1 MYIGIA
7 SSSEFELRGKSS
19 LINLLSY
26 TDVIWEQE
34 KGKRFKQLKIEMNQ
48 LVEERYQEWLR
59 DAAVGADEGKQ
70 YFVKS
75 GSVHV
80 DFVNLVMQKNTSQR
94 RIRRLFYPGF
104 WVDMKTSPYQL
115 QLHAKIN
122 RIQIDNQ
129 LPDAIFPI
137 ILAPIPPPKSVAAT
151 TELKPFIEMSV
162 VQRII
167 PHSTVTQYKYLRVL
181 MQEFH
186 VKVDLDFITAIM
198 DLLDKETSETVAKKL
213 FEDDLDVQ
221 KQPLFA
227 HVTVHSKQEQKNF
240 YDNLHLG
247 PIKVHVSFS
256 MGSSSD
262 SDSKA
267 LPSIISTILQGVGVT
282 LTDVN
287 DVVFRLAF
295 FEREFMFLTQRQL
308 VSECTSHYTGQ
319 AVKQLYVLVLGL
331 DVIGNPYGLVVGF
344 TKGVEDLFYE
354 PFQGLIQGPGEFAE
368 GLVLGVRSLFGHTVG
383 GAAGAVSKITGA
395 MGKGIAALTFDK
407 EYQKKRRDA
416 LNKRPATMQ
425 EGIARSGK
433 SLVMGV
439 FDGVTGVVT
448 KPVQGARNEGVGG
461 FFKGL
466 GKGAV
471 GLVARP
477 TAGVVDFASGTFDS
491 VKRATE
497 LSDEEKK
504 LRPPRFMNADGI
516 VRPYSR
522 QDAEGYK
529 IFRDADKGK
538 FSTSDQFAYVE
549 HILEKEV
556 LLVTNHRIIYVTKSD
571 LFGGWQSEWITKWD
585 EISSMRLVERGIEIT
600 LEGSKQ
606 KSGFSKMFSSA
617 DKLKKVLL
625 ISNRK
630 RSEKLLSVMST
641 LHQKYKN

>member
-1 MYIGIA
+1 MA
-7 SSSEFELRGKSS
+7 
-19 LINLLSY
+19 
-26 TDVIWEQE
+26 EQN
-34 KGKRFKQLKIEMNQ
+34 K
-48 LVEERYQEWLR
+48 LVEERYQEHDRILS
-59 DAAVGADEGKQ
+59 VGGETTKYLISFNGMLE
-70 YFVKS
+70 
-75 GSVHV
+75 V
-80 DFVNLVMQKNTSQR
+80 DFNNMVMQKHTSQR

-104 WVDMKTSPYQL
+104 WMEMKTSPYQL

-129 LPDAIFPI
+129 LPDSIFPI
-137 ILAPIPPPKSVAAT
+137 ILAPTPLPKSVAAT

-167 PHSTVTQYKYLRVL
+167 PHSTVTQFKYLRVL

-198 DLLDKETSETVAKKL
+198 ELLDSETSESEAKKL
-213 FEDDLDVQ
+213 FETDLDIQ

-227 HVTVHSKQEQKNF
+227 HVTVHSQQEQKNF

-256 MGSSSD
+256 MGTD
-262 SDSKA
+262 TESKA
-267 LPSIISTILQGVGVT
+267 LPVIVSTILQGVGVT

-295 FEREFMFLTQRQL
+295 FEREFLFLTQRQL
-308 VSECTSHYTGQ
+308 VSECTTHYTGQ

-344 TKGVEDLFYE
+344 TKGFEDLFYE
-354 PFQGLIQGPGEFAE
+354 PFQGAIQGPGEFAE

-407 EYQKKRRDA
+407 DYQKKRQNA
-416 LNKRPATMQ
+416 LNKRPATVR
-425 EGIARSGK
+425 EGFARSGK
-433 SLVMGV
+433 GLVMGV

-448 KPVQGARNEGVGG
+448 KPVQGARAEGVQG

-491 VKRATE
+491 VKRITE
-497 LSDEEKK
+497 LSDQEKK
-504 LRPPRFMNADGI
+504 LRPPRFLHSDGI
-516 VRPYSR
+516 VRPYSK
-522 QDAEGYK
+522 QEAEGYK

-538 FSTSDQFAYVE
+538 FATSDEFAYAE
-549 HILEKEV
+549 TILEKEV
-556 LLVTNHRIIYVTKSD
+556 LLVTNHRIIYVVKSD
-571 LFGGWQSEWITKWD
+571 MFGGWQSEWTYKWD
-585 EISSMRLVERGIEIT
+585 EINSMRVVERGLEIT
-600 LEGSKQ
+600 FEGNNK
-606 KSGFSKMFSSA
+606 KSFSKMFSSN
-617 DKLKKVLL
+617 DKLKKL
-625 ISNRK
+625 ILVENPR
-630 RSEKLLSVMST
+630 RSEKLMGVMAS
-641 LHQKYKN
+641 LHQKHRS

>member
-1 MYIGIA
+1 MSFTG
-7 SSSEFELRGKSS
+7 
-19 LINLLSY
+19 
-26 TDVIWEQE
+26 VIWEQE
-34 KGKRFKQLKIEMNQ
+34 KGKRHKQMKIEMNN
-48 LVEERYQEWLR
+48 LVEERYQEYLR
-59 DAAVGADEGKQ
+59 QVAVGDAEG
-70 YFVKS
+70 VKYLITCN
-75 GSVHV
+75 GMVEL
-80 DFVNLVMQKNTSQR
+80 DFHNMVMQKHTTQR

-104 WVDMKTSPYQL
+104 WMNMKTSPYQL

-129 LPDAIFPI
+129 LPDSIFPI

-198 DLLDKETSETVAKKL
+198 ELMDTETSETEAKKR
-213 FEDDLDVQ
+213 FEEDLDVQ

-227 HVTVHSKQEQKNF
+227 HVTVSSQQDQKNF

-256 MGSSSD
+256 MGSSSE
-262 SDSKA
+262 SKA
-267 LPSIISTILQGVGVT
+267 LPSIVSTLLQGVGVT

-295 FEREFMFLTQRQL
+295 FEREFQFLTQRQL
-308 VSECTSHYTGQ
+308 ISECTTHYVGQ

-331 DVIGNPYGLVVGF
+331 DVLGNPYGLVVGF

-433 SLVMGV
+433 GLVMGV

-448 KPVQGARNEGVGG
+448 KPVQGARTEGVQG

-477 TAGVVDFASGTFDS
+477 TAGIVDFASGTFDS

-504 LRPPRFMNADGI
+504 LRPPRFLHSDGV

-522 QDAEGYK
+522 LEAEGYK

-538 FSTSDQFAYVE
+538 FATSDEFAYAE
-549 HILEKEV
+549 MILDKEV
-556 LLVTNHRIIYVTKSD
+556 LLVTNHRIIYVTRSD
-571 LFGGWQSEWITKWD
+571 LFGGWQSEWIYKWE
-585 EISSMRLVERGIEIT
+585 EIASMRIVDRGLEIT
-600 LEGSKQ
+600 LEGTKQ
-606 KSGFSKMFSSA
+606 KSSFSKMFSSN
-617 DKLKKVLL
+617 DKMKKVLL
-625 ISNRK
+625 INNKK
-630 RSEKLLSVMST
+630 RCEKLLAVMAT
-641 LHQKYKN
+641 MHQKHKS